1 MSWWIVRALCT
12 FAFAAPLTASAQD
25 LRNGR
30 DVYGPCASCHGANGE
45 GGKGGE
51 YPRLAGQPASFIIES
66 LKAFQKRKRM
76 NIPMFPYTEPRELS
90 DQDMEDVAAF
100 LVLIELPTKSP
111 EFKETDSALDRLLAM
126 ERVLVVPRVDGDVA
140 KGEALW
146 GRKCAKCHGDGALGK
161 ESRSAP
167 RLVGQYPDY
176 LQRRFEELQK
186 QSRGPKGDDLM
197 NGALKELSKDDVT
210 NVLAWLTS
218 IQEASGGTA
227 PAPGA
232 EETPLEDPVTDA
244 PP

>member
-1 MSWWIVRALCT
+1 MRRMKALLVRWLFAL
-12 FAFAAPLTASAQD
+12 AVAAPFAAQAQD
-25 LRNGR
+25 LQNGK

-51 YPRLAGQPASFIIES
+51 YPRLAGQPVSFIVES

-90 DQDMEDVAAF
+90 DRDMEDVAAF
-100 LVLIELPTKSP
+100 LVLIDLPTRPP

-126 ERVLVVPRVDGDVA
+126 ERVLVVPRVEGDVA

-146 GRKCAKCHGDGALGK
+146 EKKCAKCHGDGALGK

-176 LQRRFEELQK
+176 LQRRFDELQK

-197 NGALKELSKDDVT
+197 NGALKELSRDDVT

-227 PAPGA
+227 PAPGDEVA
-232 EETPLEDPVTDA
+232 PADA